1 MTCPRSLSKKGT
13 QPNHTFKPI
22 SACSDLLAGPE
33 YRREVVQ
40 NSWPM
45 EVEAQTLLP
54 ELNSPLGA
62 SEMAARTNTEVMDR
76 MKAPA
81 GPAGYV
87 FCWLLKMP
95 VQV

>member
-1 MTCPRSLSKKGT
+1 
-13 QPNHTFKPI
+13 
-22 SACSDLLAGPE
+22 
-33 YRREVVQ
+33 
-40 NSWPM
+40 M